1 MHPDPLHTK
10 DLIIIAALI
19 VLAIFAFGALASAVG
34 KAKPIFDAP
43 PVGATY

>member
-10 DLIIIAALI
+10 DLIIIA
-19 VLAIFAFGALASAVG
+19 VGAMASAVG

-43 PVGATY
+43 PVGARY